1 MDHNKR
7 NSVISAESFN
17 DKWAIHLVLV
27 VCYPHFKEVLYLGW
41 RRIEH
46 EMRFTFVVRVFIQ
59 GFDLVYE
66 CLDSL
71 DVLLLEVIA
80 NKNQV
85 YLRPEECVGD

>member
-1 MDHNKR
+1 
-7 NSVISAESFN
+7 
-17 DKWAIHLVLV
+17 
-27 VCYPHFKEVLYLGW
+27 
-41 RRIEH
+41 
-46 EMRFTFVVRVFIQ
+46 MRFTFVVRVFIQ